1 MNLFARIG
9 RMGFLIVVGIFLIIY
24 VALGFLYFQQ
34 GAKQEDLRERINNL
48 RIVVSKPLPSVEKLK
63 AGYDEVNRSLSPLE
77 LPAAIAVLVGIAEES
92 GINVDPASG
101 KFNVPAP
108 GGTVKQTVGEGTYQV
123 LPFTN
128 IKVQGDYDSVMA
140 FLSDLDSGKTMKTMV
155 LKNANISWTALAV
168 SPGERVRGEEFRNV
182 ALAVIAMMTD
192 NITEIPNPINYAGGT
207 ATNYMGDDSDTEETV
222 EGFPDI
228 TTTAAE
234 KGYTGMGTPRDG
246 HVLYEHDKVS
256 ADNTT
261 HFDTVSYMP
270 ALTTAYYY
278 TCEADGTV
286 RQFDGADVATATEY
300 PNSKWEERRT
310 EMYNVSV
317 AVTAMMTENG
327 LSVIPVPLEYAGGTA
342 TNDMGSTLTTGF
354 PDITTT
360 AAEKDYTGTGTPR
373 DGYVLYEHDKVSTDN
388 TTQFETVSYIHLPTT
403 EYYYTCE
410 ADGTVRQFD
419 GADVATALE
428 YVDIEAVAALDVDL
442 YTKPLGGD

>member
-1 MNLFARIG
+1 
-9 RMGFLIVVGIFLIIY
+9 MGFLILVGIFLIVY

-34 GAKQEDLRERINNL
+34 GAKQEDLREQINNL
-48 RIVVSKPLPSVEKLK
+48 RVVVSKQLPSDEKLTEE
-63 AGYDEVNRSLSPLE
+63 YDDVNSVLLPLE
-77 LPAAIAVLVGIAEES
+77 IPAAIAILVEIAGES

-108 GGTVKQTVGEGTYQV
+108 GGTVKQTVGGGTYQV
-123 LPFTN
+123 LPFRN

-155 LKNANISWTALAV
+155 LTKADISWTALVV

-182 ALAVIAMMTD
+182 SLAVIAMMTD
-192 NITEIPNPINYAGGT
+192 NITEIPDPINYAGGT
-207 ATNYMGDDSDTEETV
+207 ATNYMGDDPDTEETV

-234 KGYTGMGTPRDG
+234 KGYTGTGTPRDG
-246 HVLYEHDKVS
+246 YVLYEQDKIPT
-256 ADNTT
+256 DNTT
-261 HFDTVSYMP
+261 HFETVSYMP
-270 ALTTAYYY
+270 ALTTEYYY

-286 RQFDGADVATATEY
+286 RQFDGTDVATATEY
-300 PNSKWEERRT
+300 PNSRWEARRT

-317 AVTAMMTENG
+317 AVTAMMTRNG
-327 LSVIPVPLEYAGGTA
+327 LSEIQVPLEYAGGIA
-342 TNDMGSTLTTGF
+342 TNDMGSTLITGF

-419 GADVATALE
+419 GADIATAME
-428 YVDIEAVAALDVDL
+428 YVDIETVATLDVDL